1 VSLRRNNRHSCGG
14 SILNDFWILT
24 AAHCVLNP
32 GLGGYSIQ
40 YASTAV
46 NPNSNKIVGV
56 EAVYR
61 HEGYNETN
69 NYIND
74 IALIKVSSPVKNHL
88 HDYKVKLPSKF
99 TVYPTGSHAVLAGWG
114 LNAVSEFVAIFS
126 IFLKMFFFA
135 DKWSV
140 SLDPSES

>member
-1 VSLRRNNRHSCGG
+1 MSLRRNNRHSCGG
-14 SILNDFWILT
+14 SILNELWILT

-32 GLGGYSIQ
+32 GLAGYTVQ
-40 YASTAV
+40 YASTTV
-46 NPNSNKIVGV
+46 SPTSNQIVGV

-69 NYIND
+69 TYIND
-74 IALIKVSSPVKNHL
+74 IALIRLSSPIKNHL

-114 LNAVSEFVAIFS
+114 SNAVSDFITIYFENFENIF
-126 IFLKMFFFA
+126 
-135 DKWSV
+135 
-140 SLDPSES
+140 